1 MRHCRNPESYGTQ
14 VMNFRNLKPALLA
27 LEDGRT
33 FRGRSWAA
41 EGETCGEMVFNT
53 SMTGYQEVLTDPSYA
68 GQIVCMTYPLIG
80 NYGVNHADE
89 ESSRPWVEGFVVR
102 EASRMA
108 SNWRSEE
115 TLDAYLMR
123 WNIVAIEGID
133 TRALVRHIRDKGAM
147 RACLSTADL
156 DARSLVDKARRSPPM
171 ENRELA
177 SVVTTK
183 LPYEVTA
190 EGVERF
196 HVVCYDF
203 GVKRNSLRELAR
215 AGCRITVVPASTSA
229 EQVRALHPDGIYL
242 SNGPGD
248 PASMTSE
255 VDVIRAIARSGV
267 PTFGIC
273 LGHQLLGRAFGGK
286 TFKLAFGHRGGN
298 QPVKDL
304 VDGGV
309 EITSHNHGFAVQAES
324 LPPEVEITH
333 INLNDKCVEGMRHRA
348 LPVISVQ
355 YHPEAAPGP
364 HDAAHHFRRFI
375 QLMERSRAA
384 A

>member
-1 MRHCRNPESYGTQ
+1 MK
-14 VMNFRNLKPALLA
+14 NLKPALLA

-41 EGETCGEMVFNT
+41 EGEACGEMVFNT

-80 NYGVNHADE
+80 NYGVNSADE
-89 ESSRPWVEGFVVR
+89 ESARPWVEGFVVR
-102 EASRMA
+102 EASRVA

-115 TLDAYLMR
+115 TLAAYLTR
-123 WNIVAIEGID
+123 WNIAAIEGID

-147 RACLSTADL
+147 RACISAIDTDEN
-156 DARSLVDKARRSPPM
+156 SVVEKARQSPSM

-183 LPYEVTA
+183 EPYEIAA
-190 EGVERF
+190 EGQERF

-215 AGCRITVVPASTSA
+215 AGCRVTVVPSATSA
-229 EQVRALHPDGIYL
+229 AEVLAMNPDGVYL

-255 VDVIRAIARSGV
+255 VEQVRRVAESGT

-273 LGHQLLGRAFGGK
+273 FGHQLLGRAFGGK
-286 TFKLAFGHRGGN
+286 TFKLVFGHRGGN

-304 VDGGV
+304 ASGSV
-309 EITSHNHGFAVQAES
+309 EITSHNHGFAVVADS
-324 LPPEVEITH
+324 LPTEVEVTH
-333 INLNDKCVEGMRHRA
+333 VNLNDGCVEGMRHKT
-348 LPVISVQ
+348 LPIISVQ

-364 HDAAHHFRRFI
+364 HDAAHHFLRFI
-375 QLMERSRAA
+375 DLMERSRARSRVVTLIHTA
-384 A
+384 AEEAV